1 VVEIPDSD
9 ANKETEN
16 PKMFYASDT
25 QPQNTGVEPL
35 TPAESDSENDVSPV
49 YRQLFAGGQPR
60 ELSSQLEDAQGDE
73 SSEDK
78 VSYRGQNRSPSAM
91 CEPND
96 PAVCKTDDQPQENP
110 VQDLIS
116 KARYAYSGLS
126 GQLQNMDDRIKNLEK
141 KSDAPSEKKYWL

>member
-1 VVEIPDSD
+1 MVETADPD
-9 ANKETEN
+9 ANIETDN
-16 PKMFYASDT
+16 PKTFQASDT
-25 QPQNTGVEPL
+25 QPQKTSVEPL
-35 TPAESDSENDVSPV
+35 TPTESDSENEVSPV

-60 ELSSQLEDAQGDE
+60 ELSSQVEDAQGDE
-73 SSEDK
+73 SSRDR

-91 CEPND
+91 CEPD
-96 PAVCKTDDQPQENP
+96 DSKVCEAEENP

-141 KSDAPSEKKYWL
+141 KSGAPSEKKYWL